1 MATVWGFDSVRLA
14 VGKWLGFHWR
24 ICERVQYR
32 TVRHGTHVALLETL
46 WEVATYARYAEE
58 EGLAAGGGS
67 LTPLQGQKAR
77 LKYPPPRNIGGAG
90 TGD

>member
-1 MATVWGFDSVRLA
+1 VSRNALILVSLLW
-14 VGKWLGFHWR
+14 
-24 ICERVQYR
+24 VQ
-32 TVRHGTHVALLETL
+32 GLLETL

-77 LKYPPPRNIGGAG
+77 LKYPPPRTIGGAG